1 MFDNVFRVKA
11 AAAFFAVLMLSFF
24 VNPAFAGQA
33 SLAWNASASS
43 GVTGYKV
50 HYGTASRSYSTHLDV
65 GNKLTSSVP
74 NLTAGTTYYF
84 AVTAYNAA
92 GESGY
97 SNEASATIPAAP
109 DTQAPGLPT
118 NLAAS
123 ANGTTAINLNWTAS
137 TDDVGV
143 ASYRVERCQ
152 GVGCTGFAQVAA
164 PAGTS
169 YGDTG
174 LTAGTS
180 YSYRVR
186 ASDAAGNLSGY
197 SAVATASTTGATS
210 LLAADFSAS
219 RTVGSAPMAVAFTN
233 ASTGAISS
241 YAWNFGD
248 GASSNAKNPSHIY
261 TKPGAYSVSLTVT
274 GTDGTKKIATKS
286 GLVKVGIDNDLVVD
300 SGTTGLWQW
309 LNNTNWSRL
318 DARTSKSVILAD
330 VDHNGQQDQV
340 VDFGSGSGI
349 WMWMNN
355 NSAPIPL
362 HVYSAVWMLKADVD
376 GNGLDDLVI
385 DFGAQTG
392 IWILYNGSSW
402 GQLDPRTAKQAIVA
416 DVDHNGRDDIV
427 IDFGV
432 GYGVRAYMNGGSVTA
447 AWRQLDVRSPRWMIK
462 VDVDHNGQDD
472 LVMSFGAGTGTPQ
485 TYPGKGV
492 WAYMNGGT
500 GATPWRQ
507 LDWGPF
513 TSTRAIAI
521 DIDNN
526 GQDDLIINYLDQGLW
541 AYLNDDYWRQL
552 HVYTSKYLAKADLD
566 GNGES
571 DLVVDF
577 GPRDG
582 IFALMNYRGWNYLGS
597 SATGAGIV
605 AGQIDGR

>member
-11 AAAFFAVLMLSFF
+11 AAAFFAVLMLSLF

-109 DTQAPGLPT
+109 DTQAPGLPS

-137 TDDVGV
+137 TDNVGV
-143 ASYRVERCQ
+143 TNYRVERCQ
-152 GVGCTGFAQVAA
+152 GAGCANYAQVAA

-197 SAVATASTTGATS
+197 SAVATATTTTGTS
-210 LLAADFSAS
+210 PLAADFSAS

-233 ASTGAISS
+233 ASTGVISS
-241 YAWNFGD
+241 YTWNFGD
-248 GASSNAKNPSHIY
+248 GTSSNAKNPSHIY
-261 TKPGAYSVSLTVT
+261 AKPGAYSVSLTVFGT
-274 GTDGTKKIATKS
+274 GGEKTTTKS
-286 GLVKVGIDNDLVVD
+286 GLVKVGIDNDLAFD
-300 SGTTGLWQW
+300 FGATYGIWFW
-309 LNNTNWSRL
+309 LNNTTWSQL
-318 DARTSKSVILAD
+318 HGQTSKHMILAD
-330 VDHNGQQDQV
+330 VDHNGVQDQV
-340 VDFGSGSGI
+340 VDFGSQYGI
-349 WMWMNN
+349 WIKKNN
-355 NSAPIPL
+355 LAWEQLDGRSVNWI
-362 HVYSAVWMLKADVD
+362 VKADVD
-376 GNGLDDLVI
+376 NNGQDDLI
-385 DFGAQTG
+385 MDFGAQLG
-392 IWILYNGSSW
+392 IHIYMNGGSTPWSK
-402 GQLDPRTAKQAIVA
+402 LHSLTAKQVVIA

-427 IDFGV
+427 LNFDSQHGV
-432 GYGVRAYMNGGSVTA
+432 WAYLNGGSGA
-447 AWRQLDVRSPRWMIK
+447 NPWLQLDARSPDWMIK
-462 VDVDHNGQDD
+462 ADVDHNGQDD
-472 LVMSFGAGTGTPQ
+472 LVLGFGAGTGAPQ
-485 TYPGKGV
+485 GHPGKGV

-500 GATPWRQ
+500 APWRQ
-507 LDWGPF
+507 LDYRAF
-513 TSTRAIAI
+513 ASTQAIAV

-526 GQDDLIINYLDQGLW
+526 GQDDLAINFASQGIW
-541 AYLNDDYWRQL
+541 IYRNDTDWIQL
-552 HVYTSKYLAKADLD
+552 HSIAAKRLAKADID
-566 GNGES
+566 SNGIA

-577 GPRDG
+577 GPSYGVHILMNGRSWTHLNGATTSG
-582 IFALMNYRGWNYLGS
+582 IFA
-597 SATGAGIV
+597 
-605 AGQIDGR
+605 GQVDGR

>member
-1 MFDNVFRVKA
+1 MLHHVFRVKA
-11 AAAFFAVLMLSFF
+11 ATAFFAVLLLSLFAI
-24 VNPAFAGQA
+24 PAFAGQA

-43 GVTGYKV
+43 NVTGYKV

-65 GNKLTSSVP
+65 GGALSATVP

-97 SNEASATIPAAP
+97 SNEASAAIPKPDSQAPTAPTNPAAF
-109 DTQAPGLPT
+109 
-118 NLAAS
+118 S
-123 ANGTTAINLNWTAS
+123 NGTTAINLNWTAS
-137 TDDVGV
+137 TDNVGV
-143 ASYRVERCQ
+143 SGYRVERCQ
-152 GVGCTGFAQVAA
+152 GAGCTNFAQAGA
-164 PAGTS
+164 PTGTS
-169 YGDTG
+169 YSDTG

-197 SAVATASTTGATS
+197 SAVATASTTAATS
-210 LLAADFSAS
+210 PLAADFTAS
-219 RTVGSAPMAVAFTN
+219 RTVGSAPMTVAFTD
-233 ASTGAISS
+233 ASTGVVSS

-248 GASSNAKNPSHIY
+248 GTSSNAKNPSHIY
-261 TKPGAYSVSLTVT
+261 TKSGAYSVSLTVGGAGGNKT
-274 GTDGTKKIATKS
+274 TTKS
-286 GLVKVGIDNDLVVD
+286 GLVKVGIDNDLIVD
-300 SGTTGLWQW
+300 SGSTGIWKW
-309 LNNTNWSRL
+309 LNNTTWSRL
-318 DARTSKSVILAD
+318 DTRTSKSAILAD

-340 VDFGSGSGI
+340 VDFGSATGI

-355 NSAPIPL
+355 SAWVPL

-376 GNGLDDLVI
+376 GNGLDDLVV
-385 DFGAQTG
+385 DFGAQAG
-392 IWILYNGSSW
+392 IWIFYNGSSW
-402 GQLDPRTAKQAIVA
+402 HQLTTLTAKQAIVA

-427 IDFGV
+427 IDFGAT
-432 GYGVRAYMNGGSVTA
+432 YGLRAHMNGGSVTT
-447 AWRQLDVRSPRWMIK
+447 AWRQLDVRSPDWMIK
-462 VDVDHNGQDD
+462 ADVDHNGQDD
-472 LVMSFGAGTGTPQ
+472 LVMSFGAGTGTAQ
-485 TYPGKGV
+485 TYPGKGI
-492 WAYMNGGT
+492 WAYLNGGT

-513 TSTRAIAI
+513 ASTRAIAI

-526 GQDDLIINYLDQGLW
+526 GQDDLIIDYLNHGLW
-541 AYLNDDYWRQL
+541 AYLNDAFWRQL
-552 HVYTSKYLAKADLD
+552 HVYNSKYLAKADLD

-582 IFALMNYRGWNYLGS
+582 IFALMNYRAWTYLGS